1 MNILVHY
8 SIRGRTASAIAQSA
22 ERALREGRLPPGS
35 ALPTVRALARE
46 LKVSPATVAAAYR
59 DLRQRGLVVAQGR
72 RGTRVAARPPLAFPR
87 SEPRPRPSLRNLAE
101 GNPDPRLLPSL
112 AGALRQ
118 VPRRPR
124 LYGEPPHRLLGLAA
138 RAFEAD
144 GVPSQAVCVVAGAM
158 DGIER
163 VLQAHLRPGDRVAVE
178 DPGYDAVLD
187 LVGALGLA
195 AEPIGLDDDGLR
207 PEELHRALASGCRAL
222 VLTPR
227 AQNPTGAALTEA
239 RAHELRRLLDAH
251 PDLLVLEDDHAG
263 AVAGAPVVTLCSR
276 SRARWAV
283 VRSVS
288 KSLGPDLRLAL
299 VAGDPETVARVS
311 GRQALGSGWVS
322 HLVQDVVA
330 AFLSDAATLRGLRRA
345 AATYRERRE
354 ALRKALARRGIA
366 AHGRSGLNVWVP
378 VREEAAVVA
387 GMAAAGFAVRAG
399 ERYRI
404 RSRPAVRLTTAALR
418 AEEAEA
424 VAATLARVLEGDR
437 PVRSA

>member
-1 MNILVHY
+1 M
-8 SIRGRTASAIAQSA
+8 
-22 ERALREGRLPPGS
+22 REGRLRPG
-35 ALPTVRALARE
+35 ACLPTVRALARE
-46 LKVSPATVAAAYR
+46 LRVSPATVAAAYGT
-59 DLRQRGLVVAQGR
+59 LRQRGLIVAQGR

-87 SEPRPRPSLRNLAE
+87 LEPSPRSSLRNLAE

-112 AGALRQ
+112 ATALRK

-124 LYGEPPHRLLGLAA
+124 LYGEPPHRLLGIAA

-144 GVPSQAVCVVAGAM
+144 GIPGHAVCVVAGAM

-195 AEPIGLDDDGLR
+195 AEPVALDDEGPLPAD
-207 PEELHRALASGCRAL
+207 LHRALAMGCRAL

-263 AVAGAPVVTLCSR
+263 AVAGAPVLTLCSR
-276 SRARWAV
+276 GRSRWAV

-299 VAGDPETVARVS
+299 LAGDSTTVARVV
-311 GRQALGSGWVS
+311 GRQALGCGWVS

-330 AFLSDAATLRGLRRA
+330 TFLSDAATLRSLRRA
-345 AATYRERRE
+345 ALAYRDRRE
-354 ALRKALARRGIA
+354 ALRKALERRGIA
-366 AHGRSGLNVWVP
+366 SHGRSGLNVWVP
-378 VREEAAVVA
+378 AREEASVVA
-387 GMAAAGFAVRAG
+387 AMADAGLAVRAG

-418 AEEAEA
+418 PEEADG
-424 VAATLARVLEGDR
+424 VAAKLARALEGDR

>member
-1 MNILVHY
+1 VNILVRY
-8 SIRGRTASAIAQSA
+8 PIRGRRASAIGQSV
-22 ERALREGRLPPGS
+22 EGALREGRLLPGA

-59 DLRQRGLVVAQGR
+59 DLRQRGLLVAQGR
-72 RGTRVAARPPLAFPR
+72 KGTRVAARPPLAFPR
-87 SEPRPRPSLRNLAE
+87 PEPPPRPGLRNLAE

-112 AGALRQ
+112 PAALRR
-118 VPRRPR
+118 VSRRPR
-124 LYGEPPHRLLGLAA
+124 LYGEPPHRLAAVAA

-144 GVPSQAVCVVAGAM
+144 GIPSQAVCIVGGAM

-163 VLQAHLRPGDRVAVE
+163 VLQAHLRAGDRVAVE
-178 DPGYDAVLD
+178 DPGYDGVLD
-187 LVGALGLA
+187 LLGALGLA
-195 AEPIGLDDDGLR
+195 AEPVGLDDEGPR
-207 PEELHRALASGCRAL
+207 PEELARALATGCRAF

-227 AQNPTGAALTEA
+227 AQNPTGAALSGA
-239 RAHELRRLLDAH
+239 RAHELRRLTDAH

-263 AVAGAPVVTLCSR
+263 VVAGAPALTLCGR
-276 SRARWAV
+276 GRARWAV

-288 KSLGPDLRLAL
+288 KSLGPDFRLAL
-299 VAGDPETVARVS
+299 VAGDPATVARVE

-322 HLVQDVVA
+322 HLIQDVVA
-330 AFLSDAATLRGLRRA
+330 SLISDAATARKLRQA

-354 ALRKALARRGIA
+354 ALRKALERRGLE

-387 GMAAAGFAVRAG
+387 GMAAAGWAVRAG
-399 ERYRI
+399 ERYRT

-418 AEEAEA
+418 PEGAEA
-424 VAATLARVLEGDR
+424 VAAALARVLEGDR

>member
-1 MNILVHY
+1 MNILVRY
-8 SIRGRTASAIAQSA
+8 PIRGRRASAIGQSV
-22 ERALREGRLPPGS
+22 EDALREGRLLPGA

-46 LKVSPATVAAAYR
+46 LKISPATVAAAYR
-59 DLRQRGLVVAQGR
+59 DLRQRGLLVAQGR

-87 SEPRPRPSLRNLAE
+87 PEPLPRPGLRNLAE

-112 AGALRQ
+112 PAALRR
-118 VPRRPR
+118 VSRRPR
-124 LYGEPPHRLLGLAA
+124 LYGEPPHRLAALAA

-144 GVPSQAVCVVAGAM
+144 GIPGQAVCIVGGAM

-178 DPGYDAVLD
+178 DPGYDGVLD
-187 LVGALGLA
+187 LLGALGLA
-195 AEPIGLDDDGLR
+195 AEPVGLDDEGVR
-207 PEELHRALASGCRAL
+207 PEELARALVTGCRAF

-227 AQNPTGAALTEA
+227 AQNPTGAALSNA
-239 RAHELRRLLDAH
+239 RAHELRRLTDAH

-263 AVAGAPVVTLCSR
+263 AVAGAPALTLCGR
-276 SRARWAV
+276 GRARWAV

-288 KSLGPDLRLAL
+288 KSLGPDFRLAL
-299 VAGDPETVARVS
+299 VAGDPGTIARVE

-322 HLVQDVVA
+322 HLIQDMVA
-330 AFLSDAATLRGLRRA
+330 SLLKDAATARKLRQA

-354 ALRKALARRGIA
+354 ALRKALERRGLE

-387 GMAAAGFAVRAG
+387 RMAVQGWSVRAG
-399 ERYRI
+399 ERYRT

-418 AEEAEA
+418 PEEAEA
-424 VAATLARVLEGDR
+424 VAAALARVLEGDR